1 MHSISK
7 PFELLVSSSSPSP
20 LIHLAA
26 LATMHTPFSMAP
38 NTILCPHHHLIGS
51 PVSPTMQ
58 PLATKPCSAFHQ
70 ACYPKQP
77 NTMSQT
83 PVPTSSPNHSLP
95 PAGPTTHSPSTCKF
109 KLPNTSTD
117 LWHLPLGVCTPL
129 AASPSQCWPPHYA
142 PHSPSHLWTRSPSS
156 SMLAM
161 TMSSIV
167 I

>member
-1 MHSISK
+1 MQ
-7 PFELLVSSSSPSP
+7 PFELLVSSSYPSQS
-20 LIHLAA
+20 IHLAA

-38 NTILCPHHHLIGS
+38 NTIPCPHHHLIGS
-51 PVSPTMQ
+51 PVSPTTQ
-58 PLATKPCSAFHQ
+58 HLATKPCSAFHQ
-70 ACYPKQP
+70 ACCPKQL